1 MVAIDNGQDIQAHV
15 PDNII
20 VQDAIAP
27 VQNNV
32 QGVPVPVEV
41 NAPVEQTQQP

>member
-1 MVAIDNGQDIQAHV
+1 MDGQDTHDPV

-27 VQNNV
+27 VQDNV
-32 QGVPVPVEV
+32 QEVPVPVEA
-41 NAPVEQTQQP
+41 NAPVE